1 MNWIDGISLGVMGLL
16 MALGAWSGLIK
27 AIFRLLSVVCASF
40 GAWYFTQ
47 DLANITSKLIDLS
60 PNVLSF
66 ISGIVLFIVIL
77 LIVLWIGNFISKVI
91 ALTPMGLFDRLA
103 GAFLGLLK
111 ASLILIV
118 VLNLILLIPFKGE
131 FGKVIK
137 SSQAIKLLK
146 ELDLNPYQVNWA
158 NLKNQATQEI
168 QKKVLEQ
175 DNPLIPPESNN
186 NFDF

>member
-1 MNWIDGISLGVMGLL
+1 
-16 MALGAWSGLIK
+16 
-27 AIFRLLSVVCASF
+27 
-40 GAWYFTQ
+40 
-47 DLANITSKLIDLS
+47 
-60 PNVLSF
+60 
-66 ISGIVLFIVIL
+66 
-77 LIVLWIGNFISKVI
+77 
-91 ALTPMGLFDRLA
+91 MGLFDRLA